1 MNKEDAD
8 DICMT
13 RRAYG
18 LPCRNCT
25 LKGGHW
31 CPAYIIEKENEDNGI
46 KEQRKSSRRN
56 HEV

>member
-1 MNKEDAD
+1 MRQDEAD

-18 LPCRNCT
+18 LPCRNCI

-31 CPAYIIEKENEDNGI
+31 CPAYIVEKENEDNGI
-46 KEQRKSSRRN
+46 KEQRKSRRN